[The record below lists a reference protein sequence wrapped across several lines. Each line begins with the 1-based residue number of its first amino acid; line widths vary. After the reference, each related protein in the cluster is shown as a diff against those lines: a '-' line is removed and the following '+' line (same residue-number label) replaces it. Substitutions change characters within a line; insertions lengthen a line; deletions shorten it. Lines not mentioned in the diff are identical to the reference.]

1 MQINDAGGSA
11 KASAQGYIL
20 LQSTLPDP
28 VPNLPPDLVPPRA
41 HTLKQQLDGGGPV
54 TGSMVNARKY
64 LRKYRMIPSGR
75 EVHGMLKRA
84 RFEEDRDLAM
94 RVRRE
99 YHRRW
104 VAEKRKLMRAQA
116 PVPSPPVC

>member
-1 MQINDAGGSA
+1 M
-11 KASAQGYIL
+11 
-20 LQSTLPDP
+20 T
-28 VPNLPPDLVPPRA
+28 
-41 HTLKQQLDGGGPV
+41 
-54 TGSMVNARKY
+54 NARKY

-75 EVHGMLKRA
+75 EAHGMLKRA

-104 VAEKRKLMRAQA
+104 VAEKRKLMRVQA
-116 PVPSPPVC
+116 PVPSPPVW